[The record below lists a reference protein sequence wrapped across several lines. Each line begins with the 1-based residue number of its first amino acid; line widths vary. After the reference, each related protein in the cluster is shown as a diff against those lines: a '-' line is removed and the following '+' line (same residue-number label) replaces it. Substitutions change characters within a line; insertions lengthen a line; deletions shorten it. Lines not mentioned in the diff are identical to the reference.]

1 MTTLVITGKLENTPL
16 RIPGQRHKVALSPH
30 VIRRLRERDISAL
43 EVLWVLDKPQHS
55 YVSLLHG
62 STDYVYQ
69 RGELFVVARIST
81 ERALPAHGTLL
92 IVKTAG
98 LRANPRYEERWTDED
113 CRNRIR
119 ASRHG
124 WHELLKQICLLNPTV
139 KIKEDDHVA
148 PSDSPA

>member
-16 RIPGQRHKVALSPH
+16 RIPGQHYKVALSPH
-30 VIRRLRERDISAL
+30 VIRRLRERDISVL

-55 YVSLLHG
+55 YVSLLHD

-69 RGELFVVARIST
+69 RGELFVVVRIDT

-98 LRANPRYEERWTDED
+98 LRANTRYEERWTDED

-119 ASRHG
+119 APRHG

-148 PSDSPA
+148 QSDSPA